1 MLINVYFAASSNN
14 FITISTNNSKGRG
27 LQMCQILVI
36 DDEKHILDMIEMA
49 LTKFGHDV
57 ETASDGEEGIR
68 KFDEKRFDLVVT
80 DIKMP
85 RLDGHGVLQHIRN
98 SQRRSTPVIGV
109 SGTPWMLDGTNFDAV
124 LAKPFLIK
132 TLADYIREL
141 ATIPTAVSNAG
152 MNAALS

>member
-1 MLINVYFAASSNN
+1 
-14 FITISTNNSKGRG
+14 
-27 LQMCQILVI
+27 
-36 DDEKHILDMIEMA
+36 MIEMA

-68 KFDEKRFDLVVT
+68 KFDDNRFDLVIT

-85 RLDGHGVLQHIRN
+85 RLDGNGVLKYIRN
-98 SQRRSTPVIGV
+98 SAKRSTPVIGI
-109 SGTPWMLDGTNFDAV
+109 SGTPWMLEGTSFDAV

-132 TLADYIREL
+132 TLADYIRNL
-141 ATIPTAVSNAG
+141 ATVPPAASDTAS

>member
-1 MLINVYFAASSNN
+1 
-14 FITISTNNSKGRG
+14 
-27 LQMCQILVI
+27 MCHILVI

-49 LTKFGHDV
+49 LTKLGHDV
-57 ETASDGEEGIR
+57 ETATDGEEGVR
-68 KFDEKRFDLVVT
+68 KFDEKQFDLVVT

-85 RLDGHGVLQHIRN
+85 RLDGHGVLQYIRN
-98 SQRRSTPVIGV
+98 SKRRSTPVIGI

-132 TLADYIREL
+132 TLADNIRDL
-141 ATIPTAVSNAG
+141 AAIPHTISNAG